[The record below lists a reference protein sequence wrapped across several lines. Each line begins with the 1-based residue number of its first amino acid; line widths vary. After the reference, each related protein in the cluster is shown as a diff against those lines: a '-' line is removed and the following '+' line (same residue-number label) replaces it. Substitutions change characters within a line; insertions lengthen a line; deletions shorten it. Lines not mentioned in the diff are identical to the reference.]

1 MGGRKINRAWLS
13 VAAAA
18 AIVAG
23 VAYPAAA
30 ESPKSD
36 LVFVLDGSGSMW
48 GRVAGEMKIVAAK
61 KVMGELLRDIPAGVR
76 VGLVAYGHRRRGD
89 CADIQT
95 IAPIGTDPAAIAAAV
110 SGITPRGKTPITESL
125 RQAADLLA
133 GRDAPATVVLV
144 SDGIESCQGDPCALA
159 RTLAARGAKL
169 VIHTVGL
176 GVGGSAAAQLQCV
189 AKAAGGNYYHAADT
203 AALRKALFAVRDA
216 VARREQ
222 PPAPPPPPAAPEVK
236 KTGSKTIT
244 IRGPGTIVLKPASW
258 VKMPAYYWKILDAE
272 TGEVKGRATQTRL
285 RAGPGEYQIVW
296 RQTQY
301 DHTDIPLSAV
311 VDLRPGTTVE
321 VPIDTGLQITVP
333 KGIKAPYWWS
343 LTRPDEKKP
352 SVVVSNRLGPQV
364 VPAGRYA
371 LHWRQVQ
378 YDSPTVALG
387 TVDIASGKLNQRVL
401 ASGVRFAIADWV
413 PGAPYYIAL
422 VDSAGKALGRWSSAA
437 ALQPQL
443 VRPGTY
449 RAFYRQSQ
457 YSHSDIPLGEIV
469 VPERGFAEMSVNSGV
484 RFKPQEGIEPP
495 YQAIFVP
502 LGGGKEYV
510 WDGREYGKWA
520 PVPLPPGRYRLDWQE
535 EQYDSQ
541 RMTLVDE
548 FEIEPGTLVEFEM

>member
-13 VAAAA
+13 IAVAAV
-18 AIVAG
+18 IVTG
-23 VAYPAAA
+23 VWHQASA
-30 ESPKSD
+30 ESSKSD

-61 KVMGELLRDIPAGVR
+61 KVMVDLLRDIPAGVE

-89 CADIQT
+89 CTDIQT
-95 IAPIGTDPAAIAAAV
+95 IAPIGTDPAAISVAV

-125 RQAADLLA
+125 KQAADLLS

-159 RTLAARGAKL
+159 RTLAAQDAKL

-176 GVGGSAAAQLQCV
+176 GVGSKAAAQLQCV

-216 VARREQ
+216 VARQEK
-222 PPAPPPPPAAPEVK
+222 PPAPPPAPEVK
-236 KTGSKTIT
+236 KTDSKILK
-244 IRGPGTIVLKPASW
+244 ILGPGTIVLKPAPW

-272 TGEVKGRATQTRL
+272 TGEVKGQAKQTRL
-285 RAGPGEYQIVW
+285 RAGPGEYQIMW

-301 DHTDIPLSAV
+301 DHNDIPLSAV
-311 VDLRPGTTVE
+311 VDLRAGKTVD

-333 KGIKAPYWWS
+333 KGIEAPYWWS
-343 LTRPDEKKP
+343 LTRPDEEKA
-352 SVVVSNRLGPQV
+352 SVVVSGRLGPQV
-364 VPAGRYA
+364 VPAGRYE
-371 LHWRQVQ
+371 LHWRQVK

-387 TVDIASGKLNQRVL
+387 TVDIAAGKLNQHL
-401 ASGVRFAIADWV
+401 LGSGVRFTIADWV

-422 VDSAGKALGRWSSAA
+422 LDSDGTALGRWSSDT

-457 YSHSDIPLGEIV
+457 YSHSDIPLGEV
-469 VPERGFAEMSVNSGV
+469 DVPERGFAEVSVNSGV
-484 RFKPQEGIEPP
+484 RFKPQEGIKPP
-495 YQAIFVP
+495 YQAIFVS
-502 LGGGKEYV
+502 LGGGEEYV
-510 WDGREYGKWA
+510 WDGREYGEWA

-535 EQYDSQ
+535 EKYDSQ

-548 FEIEPGTLVEFEM
+548 FEIEPGMLVEFEM